1 MKDLDKNIS
10 KAKNGFYL
18 LDVKGSVWNDA
29 TRYDNRNKR
38 GKTSPTSWELDLD
51 FLRIFITKQH
61 IYYKGTWIMFCHQL
75 RLIEVKCVNCNTAT
89 EAAEYAV
96 NLVNKKLGE
105 MTNAIK
111 NLQKR

>member
-1 MKDLDKNIS
+1 MKDLDKNVR
-10 KAKNGFYL
+10 KVKNGSYL
-18 LDVKGSVWNDA
+18 LMAPSAVWECD
-29 TRYDNRNKR
+29 TTYHIGGKR
-38 GKTSPTSWELDLD
+38 VERQPNLWKLNVDI
-51 FLRIFITKQH
+51 LRIKITKFPT
-61 IYYKGTWIMFCHQL
+61 YGEGTWIMYCRQL